1 MKKLYSFLL
10 LLCVA
15 LFTQAQVTYTANGGS
30 SFGGPIG
37 NSTMTINHDATN
49 IIITVD
55 RAGDL
60 GSNNMVMYIDT
71 GAAGRTVIN
80 GDVNDDGDGG
90 RKAVSKFGSGDLN
103 FPPGFEASYA
113 IYGDAGFMG
122 MFGIP
127 SSGTVGNNGLNF
139 ITGVGNATAD
149 PFVLTVSWAQLG
161 LTSTDTFSFVV
172 TYGNPNDPSGNMF
185 TSNEGYG
192 DGILNGGNNV
202 AFDSMTYTTYY
213 EYPSGDKHGIAR
225 NQDSA
230 PLPDAWSLDYSW
242 VNGNPPNSTDEIII
256 ESNIAMDTDVT
267 IDNSLTINAGTVGVV
282 STAVFTLNGTLTIMP
297 TTNPFAPIDFGLNSD
312 ANGSAQFL
320 NGPMATINGDV
331 GVARF
336 VPTGS
341 TSNRRAFRF
350 IASPVTTTSTIYD
363 NWQTSGQSLPGIG
376 THITGSTTGANGF
389 DATQSGANSLIF
401 YDLDPMD
408 GNYKWQ
414 EIQGTNLPSS
424 TLTAG
429 QPFNI
434 FVRGDRNY
442 DLTTA
447 PELPNADVRIP
458 TRGALELGQTV
469 NSGALNPNS
478 GGFSFVGNPYQATIN
493 MSTVTKNNINPNF
506 VYIWNP
512 NGATRGVY
520 ETVDMSPTSTDA
532 RRYVQPGQ
540 SFFVLTLAAGPA
552 SLDFNAS
559 DKAVTQNAVG
569 PFSTPQNRP
578 FIDISLHRDLNGSPV
593 IFDKVT
599 LFLDGDNTINSL
611 DALKIDNFEE
621 NLSVNQN
628 GTLLSIE
635 NRAMPVHN
643 EVVSLEFTDVAANNY
658 NLNID
663 VNGLDS
669 NLEAF
674 LHDNYLN
681 TDTLLSSGN
690 NSLSL
695 NFDLNNPASID
706 SSRFELIFNDVTLST
721 TQTVGLTFNMYPN
734 PVSQNEIHI
743 SGDFAQETTTAV
755 FYNTLGQEVFKTDL
769 TSNENQVQIGSLD
782 AGVYL
787 VQITS
792 GTTSLTKKLVIK

>member
-1 MKKLYSFLL
+1 MKKIYSFLL
-10 LLCVA
+10 LFCA
-15 LFTQAQVTYTANGGS
+15 AIFAQAQVTYTANGGS
-30 SFGGPIG
+30 GFGGPIG
-37 NSTMTINHDATN
+37 NSTMTISHDATN
-49 IIITVD
+49 ITISVD

-71 GAAGRTVIN
+71 GASGRTVIN

-127 SSGTVGNNGLNF
+127 ATGIVGNNGLNF
-139 ITGVGNATAD
+139 ITGVGNASAD

-161 LTSTDTFSFVV
+161 LTSTDSFSFVV

-185 TSNEGYG
+185 SSNEGYG

-202 AFDSMTYTTYY
+202 AFNAMTYTTYY

-230 PLPDAWSLDYSW
+230 PLPDAWSLDRSW

-256 ESNIAMDTDVT
+256 ESNITIDTDVT
-267 IDNSLTINAGTVGVV
+267 IDNSLTVNAGTVGVI
-282 STAVFTLNGTLTIMP
+282 STAVFTLNGSLTVMP
-297 TTNPFAPIDFGLNSD
+297 TTNPFAPVDFGLNSD

-320 NGPMATINGDV
+320 NGPMATITGNV

-336 VPTGS
+336 IPTGS

-350 IASPVTTTSTIYD
+350 IASPVTTTTTIFD
-363 NWQTSGQSLPGIG
+363 NWQTSGLSIPGIG
-376 THITGSTTGANGF
+376 THITGSSTGANGF
-389 DATQSGANSLIF
+389 DATQSGQNSLIY
-401 YDLDPMD
+401 YDIDPMD

-414 EIQGTNLPSS
+414 EIAGTNLPTS
-424 TLTAG
+424 TLNAG

-458 TRGALELGQTV
+458 TKGALELGQTV
-469 NSGALNPNS
+469 NSGALNPNA

-493 MSTVTKNNINPNF
+493 MSTVVKNNINPNF

-520 ETVDMSPTSTDA
+520 ETVDMAPASTDS

-552 SLDFNAS
+552 SLDFNAT

-578 FIDISLHRDLNGSPV
+578 LINISLYKDLNGTTV
-593 IFDKVT
+593 IYDNAKVY
-599 LFLDGDNTINSL
+599 LDGDNAVNSS
-611 DALKIDNFEE
+611 DALKIENFEE
-621 NLSVNQN
+621 NLSINQG

-643 EVVSLEFTDVAANNY
+643 ETMALEFTDITAAMYNLEINIDGLAAN
-658 NLNID
+658 
-663 VNGLDS
+663 LD
-669 NLEAF
+669 AY
-674 LHDNYLN
+674 LHDNFLN
-681 TDTLLSSGN
+681 ADTLLATGN
-690 NSLSL
+690 NAITL
-695 NFDLNNPASID
+695 NFDLNDPASID
-706 SSRFELIFNDVTLST
+706 SSRFEIRFNNVTLSNTQTEKLQFNMFPNPT
-721 TQTVGLTFNMYPN
+721 TQNLLTI
-734 PVSQNEIHI
+734 E
-743 SGDFAQETTTAV
+743 GDFAQSLTKAV
-755 FYNTLGQEVFKTDL
+755 FYNTLGQQVLTADL
-769 TSNENQVQIGSLD
+769 TKNTSTINVGSLI
-782 AGVYL
+782 AGIYL
-787 VQITS
+787 VNVTS
-792 GTTSLTKKLVIK
+792 GENSVTQKLVIK

>member
-1 MKKLYSFLL
+1 MKKTYSFLL
-10 LLCVA
+10 LFCAILVA
-15 LFTQAQVTYTANGGS
+15 QAQVTYTANGGS

-37 NSTMTINHDATN
+37 NSSMVIDHDATN
-49 IIITVD
+49 ITISVD
-55 RAGDL
+55 RGGDL

-71 GAAGRTVIN
+71 GAAGRTAIDGN
-80 GDVNDDGDGG
+80 VNDDGDLG
-90 RKAVSKFGSGDLN
+90 RKAVSKFGGGDLN
-103 FPPGFEASYA
+103 FPPGFEVSHA

-122 MFGIP
+122 LFQIP
-127 SSGTVGNNGLNF
+127 ATGVVGTNNLNF
-139 ITGVGNATAD
+139 LTGVGNGSAD

-172 TYGNPNDPSGNMF
+172 TYGNPNDFSGNMF

-192 DGILNGGNNV
+192 DGILNGGNNI
-202 AFDSMTYTTYY
+202 AFDAMTYTTYF

-230 PLPDAWSLDYSW
+230 PLPDAWSFDYSW

-256 ESNIAMDTDVT
+256 ETNITMNTDVT
-267 IDNSLTINAGTVGVV
+267 VDNSLTVNAGTVGVV

-297 TTNPFAPIDFGLNSD
+297 TMNPFAPIEFGLDSD
-312 ANGSAQFL
+312 ANGSAQFI

-336 VPTGS
+336 IPTGS

-350 IASPVTTTSTIYD
+350 IASPVTTTTTIFE
-363 NWQTSGQSLPGIG
+363 NWQTNGLNIAGIG
-376 THITGSTTGANGF
+376 THITGSTTGTNGF

-401 YDLDPMD
+401 YDIDPMD

-414 EIQGTNLPSS
+414 ESAGTNLPTA

-458 TRGALELGQTV
+458 TKGALELGQTV
-469 NSGALNPNS
+469 NSGALNPNA
-478 GGFSFVGNPYQATIN
+478 GGFSFVGNPYQATVN

-520 ETVDMSPTSTDA
+520 ETVDMAPTSTDA
-532 RRYVQPGQ
+532 RRYIQPGQ
-540 SFFVLTLAAGPA
+540 SFFVLTSAAGPA
-552 SLDFNAS
+552 SLDFNAT
-559 DKAVTQNAVG
+559 DKATTQNAVG

-578 FIDISLHRDLNGSPV
+578 YIDVSLYKDLNGSSV
-593 IFDKVT
+593 IFDNTKI
-599 LFLDGDNTINSL
+599 FLDGDNTIDAN
-611 DALKIDNFEE
+611 DALKIENFEE

-635 NRAMPVHN
+635 NKAMPTHN
-643 EVVSLEFTDVAANNY
+643 EIIALEFTDISSSTY
-658 NLNID
+658 D
-663 VNGLDS
+663 VEINVEGLAS

-674 LHDNYLN
+674 VHDSFLN
-681 TDTLLSSGN
+681 ADTLLSSGN
-690 NSLSL
+690 NTLVW
-695 NFDLNNPASID
+695 NFDLNNSASID
-706 SSRFELIFNDVTLST
+706 PSRFEIRFNNVTLST
-721 TQTVGLTFNMYPN
+721 AQTEGLEFSMFPN
-734 PVSQNEIHI
+734 PSNQSVITI
-743 SGDFAQETTTAV
+743 TGDFIQNITTAV
-755 FYNTLGQEVFKTDL
+755 FYNTLGQEVLKADL
-769 TSNENQVQIGSLD
+769 DSNESMVNVSNLD
-782 AGVYL
+782 AGIYL
-787 VQITS
+787 VNITS
-792 GTTSLTKKLVIK
+792 GKDSVTKKLVIK